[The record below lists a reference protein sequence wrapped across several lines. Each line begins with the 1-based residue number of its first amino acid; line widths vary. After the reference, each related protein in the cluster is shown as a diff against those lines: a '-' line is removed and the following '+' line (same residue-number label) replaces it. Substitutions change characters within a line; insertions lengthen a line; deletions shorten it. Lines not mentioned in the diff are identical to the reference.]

1 MKIKPVINLFL
12 SLILL
17 TAVSCS
23 AKYRNMHS
31 FETVWQTV
39 NARHYDPTFGG
50 VDWNGV
56 HDRYEPRIAAAKDNG
71 EFYELTNRM
80 LFELNLSHLLVAT
93 RSDLQRYLPVLIA
106 EGAIG
111 IDMKWIDGKAVITA
125 VKPGTTADKAGL
137 RPGYVIVGVD
147 GKSIGQMVSN
157 ENAYLT
163 PPFNNRNRR
172 NNLANYILGH
182 IYGRP
187 DTRVTITYRNEFD
200 IIGQKAIMRKSRGQA
215 RTLSPTMP
223 PAFIEFESQRLAGNV
238 GYIRFNHF
246 AAPADTKFIA
256 AINAMN
262 DTNGMII
269 DLRANPGGFFSVL
282 DTMAEHLLFERVLLY
297 RYKFR
302 DRTVDKV
309 LDPVAAPYHQPVVVL
324 IDEKSMSCSELFAA
338 SLQAVKRVV
347 VVGDRSPGYL
357 LGANWIRLL
366 NGGYFMH
373 TILQPLPAGGQII
386 ENHGVVPDIEVS
398 LDREALL
405 DGRDTQLEAALNF
418 IKENR

>member
-1 MKIKPVINLFL
+1 MKIKSAINLFL

-17 TAVSCS
+17 TAISCS
-23 AKYRNMHS
+23 TKYRNMQS

-50 VDWNGV
+50 VDWNAV
-56 HDRYEPRIAAAKDNG
+56 HDRYESGIAAAQDDG
-71 EFYELTNRM
+71 EFYLLTNQM

-93 RSDLQRYLPVLIA
+93 RSDLERYMPVLFA

-111 IDMKWIDGKAVITA
+111 IGIKWIQGNAVIAA
-125 VKPGTTADKAGL
+125 VKPGTPADKAGL

-147 GKSIGQMVSN
+147 GKSVDQLVSN
-157 ENAYLT
+157 KKVYLT

-172 NNLANYILGH
+172 NNLANYILGR
-182 IYGRP
+182 IDGAP
-187 DTRVTITYRNEFD
+187 DTRVAITYRNEFNV
-200 IIGQKAIMRKSRGQA
+200 IGQKAIMRKSRGQA
-215 RTLSPTMP
+215 TPLSQAMP
-223 PAFIEFESQRLAGNV
+223 PAFIEFESKRLAGNI

-246 AAPADTKFIA
+246 AAPVDTKFIA
-256 AINAMN
+256 AIKAMD
-262 DTNGMII
+262 DTKGLII

-282 DTMAEHLLFERVLLY
+282 DTMAEYLLFRRVVLY

-302 DRTVDKV
+302 DRVVDKV
-309 LDPVAAPYHQPVVVL
+309 LDPVAEPYQKSVVVL
-324 IDEKSMSCSELFAA
+324 IDERSMSCSELFAG

-347 VVGDRSPGYL
+347 VIGDRSPGYL

-373 TILQPLPAGGQII
+373 TILQPLPSDGKII
-386 ENHGVVPDIEVS
+386 EDQGVVPDIEVS
-398 LDREALL
+398 LDRKSLL
-405 DGRDTQLEAALNF
+405 DGRDTQLETA
-418 IKENR
+418 IKYILE